1 MDGGRDGHHENCRE
15 HHTPNT
21 SVRNNTLLGELT
33 LAVTPVVYRSSFIA
47 VLLEGIVFH
56 VASKR

>member
-21 SVRNNTLLGELT
+21 SVHNNTLLGELT
-33 LAVTPVVYRSSFIA
+33 LAVSIFSRDLDLMIKSLF
-47 VLLEGIVFH
+47 LLHICDQ
-56 VASKR
+56 SQ